1 MRLAWSVLG
10 QNPAAGGPTQQDQAI
25 SPHRLL
31 SLVVILTFAWG
42 TLS

>member
-1 MRLAWSVLG
+1 MRRGVVGPRTEPRSA
-10 QNPAAGGPTQQDQAI
+10 GPTQQDQAI